1 MGDWLLVRNQI
12 RRQDVSKKH
21 SFTVTDSLVHGIKLE
36 DFVFYTYIT
45 PHLYQEHIEWE
56 DMQNRIEAGTTM
68 TVEDLN
74 LLKPLWSILYPF
86 RFWKPYDSYPFEHV
100 VITRH
105 SCLWSIRQVGWVVE
119 CINATRKDGAISL
132 LLERVKLSSANRRLL
147 VLIEGMN
154 ATEK

>member
-74 LLKPLWSILYPF
+74 LLKPL
-86 RFWKPYDSYPFEHV
+86 
-100 VITRH
+100 
-105 SCLWSIRQVGWVVE
+105 
-119 CINATRKDGAISL
+119 
-132 LLERVKLSSANRRLL
+132 
-147 VLIEGMN
+147 
-154 ATEK
+154 